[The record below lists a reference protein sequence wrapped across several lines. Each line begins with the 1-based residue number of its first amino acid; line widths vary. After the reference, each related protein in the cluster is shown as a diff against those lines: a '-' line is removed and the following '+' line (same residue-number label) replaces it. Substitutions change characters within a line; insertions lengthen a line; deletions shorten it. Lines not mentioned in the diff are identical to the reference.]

1 VVEALMEFFQMDD
14 AKEEPAANSPH
25 SVDVQDEEY
34 QRKYITDTLDKF
46 LDEYV
51 FENKEIPTTDGVW
64 CYAVNILRSFLLLAD
79 IKDAVSTGNGEYLSV
94 LRKQLLAHF
103 FSTSGFN
110 EYAIEMFINILQC
123 NVLLSEA
130 EAHRCKWAATVNWKG
145 GAGKNIE
152 IDLFQENRN
161 CEMKK
166 LINSMG
172 ANKTETAIGRA
183 SKASGGVTK
192 IVEAFESQV
201 NMRQK
206 SSAHSHKSSAEDE
219 HVIIKDL
226 RATRPFRKEDDR
238 LFQSFAG
245 ISHEP
250 IHPFDKEKFKEW
262 IDRHTRNILM
272 HYPILND
279 ADESTEGE

>member
-1 VVEALMEFFQMDD
+1 MEFFQMVDE
-14 AKEEPAANSPH
+14 KQEPAANGPQSA
-25 SVDVQDEEY
+25 DVQDEEY
-34 QRKYITDTLDKF
+34 QKKYITDTLDNF
-46 LDEYV
+46 LNEYV
-51 FENKEIPTTDGVW
+51 FGNEEVPTTDGVW

-79 IKDAVSTGNGEYLSV
+79 MKDAVSTGNGEYLSI

-123 NVLLSEA
+123 QVLLSEA
-130 EAHRCKWAATVNWKG
+130 ESHRIKWAATVNWKG
-145 GAGKNIE
+145 GVGRNIE

-166 LINSMG
+166 LINSIG

-183 SKASGGVTK
+183 SKASGGVTT
-192 IVEAFESQV
+192 IVEAFESQI

-206 SSAHSHKSSAEDE
+206 SSAHSHKSSLDDE
-219 HVIIKDL
+219 RVIIKDL
-226 RATRPFRKEDDR
+226 RATRPFKKEEDR
-238 LFQSFAG
+238 MFQSFAG

-250 IHPFDKEKFKEW
+250 IHSFDKEKFKQW
-262 IDRHTRNILM
+262 IDRHTKNILM
-272 HYPILND
+272 HYPIL
-279 ADESTEGE
+279 DEMEN

>member
-1 VVEALMEFFQMDD
+1 MEFFQMVD
-14 AKEEPAANSPH
+14 AKHEPTANSPH
-25 SVDVQDEEY
+25 SVHVQNEEY
-34 QRKYITDTLDKF
+34 QKMYIIDTLDKF

-51 FENKEIPTTDGVW
+51 FGNKEIPTTDGVW
-64 CYAVNILRSFLLLAD
+64 CYSVNILRSFLLLAD
-79 IKDAVSTGNGEYLSV
+79 MKDAVATGNGEYLSI

-103 FSTSGFN
+103 FSSSGFN

-123 NVLLSEA
+123 QVLLSEA

-192 IVEAFESQV
+192 IVEAFESQI

-206 SSAHSHKSSAEDE
+206 SSAHSHKSSGEDE
-219 HVIIKDL
+219 RVIIKDL
-226 RATRPFRKEDDR
+226 RATRPFKKQDNRI
-238 LFQSFAG
+238 FPSFAG

-250 IHPFDKEKFKEW
+250 IHPFDKTKFKEW
-262 IDRHTRNILM
+262 IERHARNILM
-272 HYPILND
+272 HYPVLND
-279 ADESTEGE
+279 ACESSESE

>member
-1 VVEALMEFFQMDD
+1 MSLEMTRL
-14 AKEEPAANSPH
+14 
-25 SVDVQDEEY
+25 
-34 QRKYITDTLDKF
+34 
-46 LDEYV
+46 
-51 FENKEIPTTDGVW
+51 W

-79 IKDAVSTGNGEYLSV
+79 IKDAVATGNGEYLSI

-110 EYAIEMFINILQC
+110 KYAIEMFINILQC
-123 NVLLSEA
+123 KVLLSEA

-161 CEMKK
+161 CEIKK

-172 ANKTETAIGRA
+172 ANKTETAIKRA

-192 IVEAFESQV
+192 IVEAFESQINV
-201 NMRQK
+201 HQK

-219 HVIIKDL
+219 RVIIKDL
-226 RATRPFRKEDDR
+226 RATRPFKKDDDR
-238 LFQSFAG
+238 MFQSFAG
-245 ISHEP
+245 ISHDP
-250 IHPFDKEKFKEW
+250 LHAFDKENFKEW
-262 IDRHTRNILM
+262 IDRHTKNILM
-272 HYPILND
+272 HYPVLNE
-279 ADESTEGE
+279 ADESTESE

>member
-1 VVEALMEFFQMDD
+1 MEFFQVVDE
-14 AKEEPAANSPH
+14 KQEPAANGPH
-25 SVDVQDEEY
+25 SVHAHDEEY
-34 QRKYITDTLDKF
+34 QKKYITDTLDKF
-46 LDEYV
+46 LNKYV
-51 FENKEIPTTDGVW
+51 FGNEDIPTTDGVW
-64 CYAVNILRSFLLLAD
+64 CYAVNILRSFLLLAYM
-79 IKDAVSTGNGEYLSV
+79 KDAVSTGNGEYLST

-103 FSTSGFN
+103 FSTPGFN

-123 NVLLSEA
+123 QVLLSEA

-192 IVEAFESQV
+192 IVEAFESQINV
-201 NMRQK
+201 HQK
-206 SSAHSHKSSAEDE
+206 PSAHSHKSSAEDE
-219 HVIIKDL
+219 RAIIKDL
-226 RATRPFRKEDDR
+226 RATRPFKKEDDR
-238 LFQSFAG
+238 MFQSFAG

-250 IHPFDKEKFKEW
+250 VHPFDEERFKEW
-262 IDRHTRNILM
+262 IDRHTKNILM

-279 ADESTEGE
+279 EAESTESE

>member
-1 VVEALMEFFQMDD
+1 MEFFQMDD

-25 SVDVQDEEY
+25 SDDVQDEEY
-34 QRKYITDTLDKF
+34 RRKYITYTLDKF

-51 FENKEIPTTDGVW
+51 FENKEIPTTDGVS

-123 NVLLSEA
+123 NVLLSET

-166 LINSMG
+166 LINSME

-192 IVEAFESQV
+192 IVEAFESHV

-219 HVIIKDL
+219 RVIIKDL

-250 IHPFDKEKFKEW
+250 VHPFDKEKFKEW

-272 HYPILND
+272 HYPILNY